1 MKQIQKG
8 KKHKINLGS
17 ELDDAQAGF
26 KVTLQKPSKIKS
38 GLDKYVVGQ
47 ENAKKAISVAVYN
60 HYKRI
65 IYQSYM
71 QDVEID
77 KSRDK

>member
-8 KKHKINLGS
+8 KKPKVNIGS

-38 GLDKYVVGQ
+38 GLDNYVIGQ
-47 ENAKKAISVAVYN
+47 ENAKGKA
-60 HYKRI
+60 
-65 IYQSYM
+65 
-71 QDVEID
+71 
-77 KSRDK
+77 KSRSADRHKQVEYQVKFQMIPYIVF